1 MNTITGTVST
11 ETLSAGALSR
21 LRAEQPHLTPALKRL
36 AGVVLASPHEIIY
49 QSVTELAESAGVGE
63 ASVIRLCRDLGFKGF
78 QDFKLALAADVA
90 LTPFALAPSAP
101 TPGTDAARSRTT
113 TLQRITDAALRAVS
127 ETSAMLAGTL
137 EPALERLAE
146 TRTLLVYGAAASGV
160 TAQDYG
166 YKFVRLG
173 YSVTVH
179 TDAHLAAMTTATL
192 PREAVVLALTRSGST
207 LDTVKVLE
215 LARARGVATL
225 LVTERAKSPA
235 TALADVVLTTAS
247 SESPLTG
254 GSIASKMGQLLV
266 LDVLFTELLA
276 RLPGA
281 PEAVAATAHAVTDRN
296 L

>member
-1 MNTITGTVST
+1 MST
-11 ETLSAGALSR
+11 TLSAGALSR

-36 AGVVLASPHEIIY
+36 AGVVLASPQGVIY

-90 LTPFALAPSAP
+90 LTPTAPP
-101 TPGTDAARSRTT
+101 THTD
-113 TLQRITDAALRAVS
+113 TLQRVTDAALRAVS

-137 EPALERLAE
+137 EPALELLAT

-173 YSVTVH
+173 YNVTVH
-179 TDAHLAAMTTATL
+179 TDAHLAAMTAATL
-192 PREAVVLALTRSGST
+192 PETAVVLALTRSGST
-207 LDTVKVLE
+207 LDTVRVLE
-215 LARARGVATL
+215 LARARGLTTL

-235 TALADVVLTTAS
+235 TALTDTVLTTAS

-266 LDVLFTELLA
+266 LDALFTELLE

-281 PEAVAATAHAVTDRN
+281 PEAVAATAYAVSDRN

>member
-1 MNTITGTVST
+1 
-11 ETLSAGALSR
+11 
-21 LRAEQPHLTPALKRL
+21 
-36 AGVVLASPHEIIY
+36 
-49 QSVTELAESAGVGE
+49 
-63 ASVIRLCRDLGFKGF
+63 
-78 QDFKLALAADVA
+78 
-90 LTPFALAPSAP
+90 
-101 TPGTDAARSRTT
+101 
-113 TLQRITDAALRAVS
+113 
-127 ETSAMLAGTL
+127 MLAGTL

>member
-1 MNTITGTVST
+1 VST
-11 ETLSAGALSR
+11 TLSAGALSR

-36 AGVVLASPHEIIY
+36 AGVVLASPQGVIY

-90 LTPFALAPSAP
+90 LTPTAPP
-101 TPGTDAARSRTT
+101 THTN
-113 TLQRITDAALRAVS
+113 TLQRVTDAALRAVS

-137 EPALERLAE
+137 EPALELLAT

-173 YSVTVH
+173 YNVTVH
-179 TDAHLAAMTTATL
+179 TDAHLAAMTAATL
-192 PREAVVLALTRSGST
+192 PETAVVLALTRSGST
-207 LDTVKVLE
+207 LDTVRVLE
-215 LARARGVATL
+215 LARARGLTTL

-235 TALADVVLTTAS
+235 TALADTVLTTAS

-266 LDVLFTELLA
+266 LDALFTELLE

>member
-1 MNTITGTVST
+1 MGTSA
-11 ETLSAGALSR
+11 LLAGALSR
-21 LRAEQPHLTPALKRL
+21 LRAEQSHLTPALKRL
-36 AGVVLASPHEIIY
+36 AGVVLASPHEVIY
-49 QSVTELAESAGVGE
+49 QSVTELAEGAGVGE
-63 ASVIRLCRDLGFKGF
+63 ASVIRFCRDLGFKGF

-90 LTPFALAPSAP
+90 LIPAPL
-101 TPGTDAARSRTT
+101 TDASHSQTN
-113 TLQRITDAALRAVS
+113 TLQRVTDAALRALS

-137 EPALERLAE
+137 EPALEHLAG
-146 TRTLLVYGAAASGV
+146 TRTLLIYGAAASGV

-173 YSVTVH
+173 YNVTVH
-179 TDAHLAAMTTATL
+179 TDAHLAAMAAATL
-192 PREAVVLALTRSGST
+192 PAGAVVIALTRSGST
-207 LDTVKVLE
+207 LDAVKVLE
-215 LARARGVATL
+215 LARARSVTTL

-266 LDVLFTELLA
+266 LDALFTELLA
-276 RLPGA
+276 RVPGA

>member
-1 MNTITGTVST
+1 MST
-11 ETLSAGALSR
+11 TLSAGALSR

-36 AGVVLASPHEIIY
+36 AGVVLASPQGVIY

-90 LTPFALAPSAP
+90 LTPTAPP
-101 TPGTDAARSRTT
+101 THTN
-113 TLQRITDAALRAVS
+113 TLQRVTDAALRAVS

-137 EPALERLAE
+137 EPALELLAT

-173 YSVTVH
+173 YNVTVH
-179 TDAHLAAMTTATL
+179 TDAHLAAMTAATL
-192 PREAVVLALTRSGST
+192 PETAVVLALTRSGST
-207 LDTVKVLE
+207 LDTVRVLE
-215 LARARGVATL
+215 LARARGLTTL

-235 TALADVVLTTAS
+235 TALADTVLTTAS

-266 LDVLFTELLA
+266 LDALFTELLE

>member
-1 MNTITGTVST
+1 MGTS
-11 ETLSAGALSR
+11 TLSAGAMSR

-36 AGVVLASPHEIIY
+36 AEVVLASPQGIIY

-90 LTPFALAPSAP
+90 LFPAPDAP
-101 TPGTDAARSRTT
+101 TDPARAQTN
-113 TLQRITDAALRAVS
+113 TLQRVTEAALRAVS

-137 EPALERLAE
+137 EPALELLAD

-179 TDAHLAAMTTATL
+179 TDAHLAAMAVATL
-192 PREAVVLALTRSGST
+192 PAGAVVIALTRSGST

-215 LARARGVATL
+215 LARARGITTL

-235 TALADVVLTTAS
+235 TALADTVLTTAWG
-247 SESPLTG
+247 ESPLTG

-266 LDVLFTELLA
+266 LDALFTELLA
-276 RLPGA
+276 RVPGA
-281 PEAVAATAHAVTDRN
+281 PEAVTATAHAVTDRN

>member
-113 TLQRITDAALRAVS
+113 TLQRVTDAALRAVS
-127 ETSAMLAGTL
+127 GTSAMLAGTL
-137 EPALERLAE
+137 EPALELLAT

-173 YSVTVH
+173 YTVTVH
-179 TDAHLAAMTTATL
+179 TDAHLAAMTAATL
-192 PREAVVLALTRSGST
+192 PETAVVLALTRSGST
-207 LDTVKVLE
+207 LDTVRVLE
-215 LARARGVATL
+215 LARARGLTTL

-235 TALADVVLTTAS
+235 TALADTVLTTAS

-266 LDVLFTELLA
+266 LDALFTELLE

>member
-1 MNTITGTVST
+1 MST
-11 ETLSAGALSR
+11 TLSAGALSR

-36 AGVVLASPHEIIY
+36 AGVVLASPQGVIY

-90 LTPFALAPSAP
+90 LTPTAPP
-101 TPGTDAARSRTT
+101 THTN
-113 TLQRITDAALRAVS
+113 TLQRVTDAALRAVS

-137 EPALERLAE
+137 EPALELLAT

-173 YSVTVH
+173 YNVTVH
-179 TDAHLAAMTTATL
+179 TDAHLAAMATATL
-192 PREAVVLALTRSGST
+192 PEKAVVIALTRSGST
-207 LDTVKVLE
+207 LDTVRVLE
-215 LARARGVATL
+215 LARTRNLTTL

-235 TALADVVLTTAS
+235 TALADTVLTTAS

-266 LDVLFTELLA
+266 LDALFTELLE

>member
-1 MNTITGTVST
+1 M
-11 ETLSAGALSR
+11 SR
-21 LRAEQPHLTPALKRL
+21 LRAEQSHLTPALKRL
-36 AGVVLASPHEIIY
+36 AEVILASPQAIIY

-90 LTPFALAPSAP
+90 LTPATLTA
-101 TPGTDAARSRTT
+101 AARTQT
-113 TLQRITDAALRAVS
+113 DTLQRVTEAALRAVA

-137 EPALERLAE
+137 EPALELLAD

-173 YSVTVH
+173 YSVAVY
-179 TDAHLAAMTTATL
+179 TDAHLAAMAVATL
-192 PREAVVLALTRSGST
+192 PAGAVVIALTRSGST

-215 LARARGVATL
+215 LARARGVTTL

-235 TALADVVLTTAS
+235 TALADVVLTTAWG
-247 SESPLTG
+247 ESPLTG

-266 LDVLFTELLA
+266 LDALFTELLA
-276 RLPGA
+276 RVPGA
-281 PEAVAATAHAVTDRN
+281 PEAVAATARAVTDRN

>member
-1 MNTITGTVST
+1 MGTS
-11 ETLSAGALSR
+11 TLSAGALSR
-21 LRAEQPHLTPALKRL
+21 LRAEQSHLTPALKRL
-36 AGVVLASPHEIIY
+36 AEVVLASPQGVIY
-49 QSVTELAESAGVGE
+49 QSITELAESAGVGE

-90 LTPFALAPSAP
+90 LIPAAP
-101 TPGTDAARSRTT
+101 TDAAHSQTN
-113 TLQRITDAALRAVS
+113 TLQRVTDAALRAVS

-137 EPALERLAE
+137 EPALELLAG
-146 TRTLLVYGAAASGV
+146 THTLLIYGAAASGV

-173 YSVTVH
+173 YNVTVH
-179 TDAHLAAMTTATL
+179 TDAHLAAMTAATL
-192 PREAVVLALTRSGST
+192 PKAAMVLALTRSGST

-215 LARARGVATL
+215 LARARGVTTL

-266 LDVLFTELLA
+266 LDALFTELLA
-276 RLPGA
+276 RVPGA